1 MPVRTK
7 YLRSFFSVTTLSA
20 ILFTTAVVSGSSTAV
35 VKADALRLRGEPNL
49 TSPVLAMVARESDPS
64 AAPQAAQSWFDILS
78 RNQDIFVANYP
89 ELRDQEENPL
99 LAYVNTGTTTLNI
112 RSGPGTAFDVL
123 GKAPGGSL
131 LIVLSG
137 DAGWYEVLYGDVRGF
152 LSGEYVL
159 LMTQSEY
166 DDFQETADYKGAE
179 IARYAQNY
187 LGARYVYGGNGPNAF
202 DCSGFV
208 KYVYSQFGYSL
219 NRGASSQL
227 DNGYSVEKS
236 QLQAG
241 DLVFFKAGSTSKPV
255 SHVGLY
261 VGEGTFIHA
270 STQTKGVRL
279 DNLDSGYYAD
289 VYVYARRII

>member
-1 MPVRTK
+1 MPIRTK
-7 YLRSFFSVTTLSA
+7 LLRSVFSVTALSA
-20 ILFTTAVVSGSSTAV
+20 ILFTTAVAGSSAV

-49 TSPVLAMVARESDPS
+49 SSPVLAMVALESTPS
-64 AAPQAAQSWFDILS
+64 ATPGKAESWYDVLV
-78 RNQDIFVANYP
+78 RNQDSFAAAFP
-89 ELRDQEENPL
+89 EFRDQEANPL
-99 LAYVNTGTTTLNI
+99 LAYVNTGTSVLNI
-112 RSGPGTAFDVL
+112 RSGPGTAFDILSKV
-123 GKAPGGSL
+123 PGGSVL
-131 LIVLSG
+131 TVLSG
-137 DAGWYEVLYGDVRGF
+137 EAGWYEVIQGDARGYI
-152 LSGEYVL
+152 SGDHVL

-166 DDFQETADYKGAE
+166 DAFQETADYKGAE
-179 IARYAQNY
+179 IARYAQNF

-208 KYVYSQFGYSL
+208 NYVYKQFGYSL

-227 DNGYSVEKS
+227 ENGYSVERS
-236 QLQAG
+236 ELQAG
-241 DLVFFKAGSTSKPV
+241 DLVFFKAGGTSMPV

-289 VYVYARRII
+289 VYVYARRIV

>member
-1 MPVRTK
+1 MPIRTK
-7 YLRSFFSVTTLSA
+7 LLRSVFSVTALSA
-20 ILFTTAVVSGSSTAV
+20 ILFTTAVAGSSAV

-49 TSPVLAMVARESDPS
+49 SSPVLAMVALESTPS
-64 AAPQAAQSWFDILS
+64 STPGKAESWYDVLV
-78 RNQDIFVANYP
+78 RNQDSFAAAFP
-89 ELRDQEENPL
+89 EFRDQEANPL
-99 LAYVNTGTTTLNI
+99 LAYVNTGTSVLNI
-112 RSGPGTAFDVL
+112 RSGPGTAFDILSKV
-123 GKAPGGSL
+123 PGGSVL
-131 LIVLSG
+131 TVLSG
-137 DAGWYEVLYGDVRGF
+137 EAGWYEVIQGDARGYI
-152 LSGEYVL
+152 SGDHVL

-166 DDFQETADYKGAE
+166 DAFQETADYKGAE
-179 IARYAQNY
+179 IARYAQNF

-208 KYVYSQFGYSL
+208 NYVYKQFGYSL

-227 DNGYSVEKS
+227 ENGYSVERS
-236 QLQAG
+236 ELQAG
-241 DLVFFKAGSTSKPV
+241 DLVFFKASGTSMPV

-289 VYVYARRII
+289 VYVYARRIV

>member
-7 YLRSFFSVTTLSA
+7 LLRSVFSVTALSA
-20 ILFTTAVVSGSSTAV
+20 ILFTTAVAGSSAV
-35 VKADALRLRGEPNL
+35 VKADALRLRSEPNL
-49 TSPVLAMVARESDPS
+49 SSPMLAMVAMESTPS
-64 AAPQAAQSWFDILS
+64 AAPGKAESWYDVLA
-78 RNQDIFVANYP
+78 RNQDSFAAAFP
-89 ELRDQEENPL
+89 EFRDQDANPL
-99 LAYVNTGTTTLNI
+99 LAYVNTGTSVLNI

-123 GKAPGGSL
+123 NKVCGGTVL
-131 LIVLSG
+131 TVLSS
-137 DAGWYEVLYGDVRGF
+137 DAGWYEVVQGDVKGYI
-152 LSGEYVL
+152 SGDYVL

-166 DDFQETADYKGAE
+166 DAFQATADYKGAE

-187 LGARYVYGGNGPNAF
+187 LGARYVYGGNGPNTF

-208 KYVYSQFGYSL
+208 NYVYKQFGYSL

-227 DNGYSVEKS
+227 QNGYPVEKA

-241 DLVFFKAGSTSKPV
+241 DLVFFKAGGTSMPV

-279 DNLDSGYYAD
+279 DDLNSGYYAG
-289 VYVYARRII
+289 VYVYARRIV